1 MKSLTMVEL
10 ARRMGAT
17 SVPDPAQLAN
27 IVELADGTVLKLFRK
42 GSRIANLRC
51 SRARRFARSARRL
64 RERGLC
70 TVDVLDVL
78 RVNELG
84 REGVIYRPLPGTDVR
99 QCVRSVSASLE
110 VLGAFARLAAK
121 LHRKGVYCRSL
132 HLGNVILM
140 DGGSLGLV
148 DVADTS
154 FGKTSLGVAK
164 RVRNFRPI
172 LRYPEQSLAIERYG
186 PSRFIGSYLE
196 ESGLIRHAKAALVG
210 SLRGKYALFADLAP
224 VPGG

>member
-17 SVPDPAQLAN
+17 TAPDPAQLAN
-27 IVELADGTVLKLFRK
+27 IVGLADGTVLKLFRK

-51 SRARRFARSARRL
+51 SRARRFARCARRL
-64 RERGLC
+64 RERGFC
-70 TVDVLDVL
+70 TVDVVDVL

-84 REGVIYRPLPGTDVR
+84 REAVIYRPLPGTDVR
-99 QCVRSVSASLE
+99 QLVRSAAASLE

-121 LHRKGVYCRSL
+121 LHRKGVYSRSL
-132 HLGNVILM
+132 HLGNVILVE
-140 DGGSLGLV
+140 GGSLGLV
-148 DVADTS
+148 DVADTRFS
-154 FGKTSLGVAK
+154 RASLGVAK
-164 RVRNFRPI
+164 RVRNFTPI

-186 PSRFIGSYLE
+186 PNRFIRSYLE
-196 ESGLIRHAKAALVG
+196 ASGLVPHAKAALVG
-210 SLRGKYALFADLAP
+210 AMRGKHALFADLPP